1 MMQRI
6 IDRVNQL
13 DPWIG
18 VSIAIMT
25 IYAAVIG
32 MLQVQAG
39 NLNTQYRAETQR
51 YAIEAMRI
59 RSVGETQSAF
69 DTGAVSRMVDFIAQQ
84 RSLAESR
91 NDTAI
96 VEKMD
101 VMRDALNNVS
111 PILKPPY
118 NALGDDAIAH
128 YEVELYVRDAIRAEQ
143 YRAAYAPMD
152 AGWDSKANTYVV
164 HLTLLALVLALLGLG
179 VVMHNIPR
187 AMVLIMAGIITVIT
201 TGWVIT
207 TYLEP
212 VATLNPAAIDAY
224 TNAYTL
230 AYEGKTDAAL
240 TGYADAIAKK
250 PDYADAYYEQAM
262 LQYGAEKYPDAL
274 KSLVNARKYGYEES
288 SIDYIEG
295 YIMMLQGD
303 FAGAEAATNGWL
315 TREPHSIAALGQQL
329 AVAYARD
336 NGAAATTIQAALIN
350 EMRTQ
355 VAAIRAK
362 GDEPEDQ
369 QWVTMNE
376 NADVVND
383 VVLAAKQD
391 ATSSFGVL
399 TLAPPTIAQAESAV
413 QALRSAA
420 ITLEYDIKPSS
431 GTATDIQ
438 VGVTDD
444 QDVFTAQ
451 DTFPAADLAT
461 NPLTLQLNAQKIAT
475 GAHVLVRFYVDGNE
489 DASLRY
495 VSEWSGAAD
504 GLTTLAV
511 PIDLGPAYVLP
522 AGNYAVELYIDG
534 VTQGKLIPFTVTE
547 Q

>member
-32 MLQVQAG
+32 MLQVHAG

-59 RSVGETQSAF
+59 RSMGETQSAF
-69 DTGAVSRMVDFIAQQ
+69 DTGAVARMVDFIAQQ

-101 VMRDALNNVS
+101 VMSDALTNVS

-118 NALGDDAIAH
+118 DALGDDAIARF
-128 YEVELYVRDAIRAEQ
+128 EVELYVRDAVRAEQ

-187 AMVLIMAGIITVIT
+187 AMVLTMAGVISIIT

-212 VATLNPAAIDAY
+212 VPTLNPAAIEAY
-224 TNAYTL
+224 TNAYSQ
-230 AYEGKTDAAL
+230 AYEGKTEAAL

-250 PDYADAYYEQAM
+250 PDYADAYYEQALLM
-262 LQYGAEKYPDAL
+262 YATEKYPDAL
-274 KSLVNARKYGYEES
+274 KSLASARKYGYEES

-303 FAGAEAATNGWL
+303 FGAAETATNAWL
-315 TREPHSIAALGQQL
+315 TREPRSIAAFGQQV
-329 AVAYARD
+329 AVAFARD
-336 NGAAATTIQAALIN
+336 NAAAATTSQTALIN
-350 EMRTQ
+350 EMNSQ

-369 QWVTMNE
+369 LWVIMNE

-383 VVLAAKQD
+383 VVLATQQAD
-391 ATSSFGVL
+391 MSSFGAL
-399 TLAPPTIAQAESAV
+399 TLAPATVTQAESAV
-413 QALRSAA
+413 QAIRSAA
-420 ITLEYDIKPSS
+420 ITLEYDLKPTS
-431 GTATDIQ
+431 GKATDIQ

-444 QDVFTAQ
+444 QEVFTAQ
-451 DTFPAADLAT
+451 DTFPADNLAIS
-461 NPLTLQLNAQKIAT
+461 PLMLQLNAQQIT
-475 GAHVLVRFYVDGNE
+475 PGAHVLVRFYVEGSE
-489 DASLRY
+489 DESLRY
-495 VSEWSGAAD
+495 VSEWSEATD

-534 VTQGKLIPFTVTE
+534 VVQGGLVPFQVTE
-547 Q
+547 

>member
-25 IYAAVIG
+25 IYAAIIG

-39 NLNTQYRAETQR
+39 NLNTEYRANTQR

-59 RSVGETQSAF
+59 RSVGETKAGF
-69 DTGAVSRMVDFIAQQ
+69 DTGAVTRMVEFIAQQ
-84 RSLAESR
+84 RDLAELRDDAS
-91 NDTAI
+91 I
-96 VEKMD
+96 VTKMD

-118 NALGDDAIAH
+118 STLGDDAIAH
-128 YEVELYVRDAIRAEQ
+128 YEVELYLRDAIRAEQ

-187 AMVLIMAGIITVIT
+187 AMVLTMSVIITIIT
-201 TGWVIT
+201 TGWVIA
-207 TYLEP
+207 TYVEP
-212 VATLNPAAIDAY
+212 VPTINPAAIEAY
-224 TNAYTL
+224 TNAFSV
-230 AYEGKTDAAL
+230 AYEGKTDVAL

-250 PDYADAYYEQAM
+250 PDYADAYYEQAW
-262 LQYGAEKYPDAL
+262 LLYGTQKYPEAL
-274 KSLVNARKYGYEES
+274 KSLANARKYGYEES

-303 FAGAEAATNGWL
+303 FAAAETATNGWL
-315 TREPHSIAALGQQL
+315 SREPHSIAALAQQ
-329 AVAYARD
+329 VAIELARD
-336 NGAAATTIQAALIN
+336 KGTAATAIQATLIN

-362 GDEPEDQ
+362 GDEPDDQ
-369 QWVTMNE
+369 LWITMNE
-376 NADVVND
+376 NADIVND
-383 VVLAAKQD
+383 VVLAGQQD
-391 ATSSFGVL
+391 DASSFAAL
-399 TLAPPTIAQAESAV
+399 KISPATITQAAGAV
-413 QALRSAA
+413 QELRSTA
-420 ITLEYDIKPSS
+420 ITLEYNLKPAN
-431 GTATDIQ
+431 GKATDLKL
-438 VGVTDD
+438 GVTDD
-444 QDVFTAQ
+444 QDVFTPQ
-451 DTFPAADLAT
+451 DSFSAGDLAVT
-461 NPLTLQLNAQKIAT
+461 PLVLQLNAQQIAS
-475 GAHVLVRFYVDGNE
+475 GADVLVRFYVDGSE
-489 DASLRY
+489 DSSLRY
-495 VSEWSGAAD
+495 VSEWSGDSD
-504 GLTTLAV
+504 GVITLLV

-522 AGNYAVELYIDG
+522 AGNYAAELYIDG
-534 VTQGKLIPFTVTE
+534 VIQGDLIPFTVTE
-547 Q
+547 

>member
-25 IYAAVIG
+25 IYAAIIG

-59 RSVGETQSAF
+59 RSVGETQAAF
-69 DTGAVSRMVDFIAQQ
+69 DTGAVTRMVDFIAQQ
-84 RSLAESR
+84 RDLAASR
-91 NDTAI
+91 DDATI
-96 VEKMD
+96 VTKMD
-101 VMRDALNNVS
+101 IMRDALNNVS

-118 NALGDDAIAH
+118 STLGDDAIPH
-128 YEVELYVRDAIRAEQ
+128 YEVELYLRDAVRAEQ

-179 VVMHNIPR
+179 VVMHDLPR
-187 AMVLIMAGIITVIT
+187 AMVLTMSVIITIIT
-201 TGWVIT
+201 TAWVLT

-212 VATLNPAAIDAY
+212 VPTLNPAAIEAY
-224 TNAYTL
+224 TNAFSV
-230 AYEGKTDAAL
+230 AYEGKTDEAL

-250 PDYADAYYEQAM
+250 PDYADAYYEQAW
-262 LQYGAEKYPDAL
+262 LLYGNQKYPEAL
-274 KSLVNARKYGYEES
+274 KSLANARKYGYEES

-303 FAGAEAATNGWL
+303 FVAAETATNGWL
-315 TREPHSIAALGQQL
+315 SREPHSIAALGQQ
-329 AVAYARD
+329 VAIKLARD
-336 NGAAATTIQAALIN
+336 NSTAATTIQATLIN

-355 VAAIRAK
+355 VDALRAK
-362 GDEPEDQ
+362 GDEPDDQ
-369 QWVTMNE
+369 LWVTMNE
-376 NADVVND
+376 TADIVDD
-383 VVLAAKQD
+383 VMLAGQQD
-391 ATSSFGVL
+391 EASSFAAL
-399 TLAPPTIAQAESAV
+399 PLSPATITQADSAV
-413 QALRSAA
+413 QELRSVA
-420 ITLEYDIKPSS
+420 ITLEYNLKTTNSK
-431 GTATDIQ
+431 ATDIQ
-438 VGVTDD
+438 IGTTDD
-444 QDVFTAQ
+444 QDVFTPQ
-451 DTFPAADLAT
+451 DAFPAVDLAT
-461 NPLTLQLNAQKIAT
+461 NPLVLQLNAQQIAPN
-475 GAHVLVRFYVDGNE
+475 AHVLVRFYVDGSE

-495 VSEWSGAAD
+495 VSEWSGIAD
-504 GLTTLAV
+504 GVTTLPI

-522 AGNYAVELYIDG
+522 AGDYAAELYIDG
-534 VTQGKLIPFTVTE
+534 VIQGHLIPFKVTD
-547 Q
+547 

>member
-25 IYAAVIG
+25 IYAAIIG
-32 MLQVQAG
+32 MLQVHAG

-59 RSVGETQSAF
+59 RSMGETQSAF
-69 DTGAVSRMVDFIAQQ
+69 DTGAVARMVDFIAQQ

-101 VMRDALNNVS
+101 VMSDALTNVS

-118 NALGDDAIAH
+118 DALGDDAIARF
-128 YEVELYVRDAIRAEQ
+128 EVELYVRDAVRAEQ

-187 AMVLIMAGIITVIT
+187 AMVLTMAGVISIIT

-212 VATLNPAAIDAY
+212 VPTLNPAAIEAY
-224 TNAYTL
+224 TNAYSQ
-230 AYEGKTDAAL
+230 AYEGKTEAAL

-250 PDYADAYYEQAM
+250 PDYADAYFEQAW
-262 LQYGAEKYPDAL
+262 LLYGAEKYPDAL
-274 KSLVNARKYGYEES
+274 KSLASARKYGYEES

-303 FAGAEAATNGWL
+303 FGAAETATNAWL
-315 TREPHSIAALGQQL
+315 AREPRSIAALGQQV
-329 AVAYARD
+329 AVAFARD
-336 NGAAATTIQAALIN
+336 NAAAATTSQATLIN
-350 EMRTQ
+350 EMNSQ

-362 GDEPEDQ
+362 GDEPEDLL
-369 QWVTMNE
+369 WVTMNE

-383 VVLAAKQD
+383 VVLATQQAD
-391 ATSSFGVL
+391 MSSFGAL
-399 TLAPPTIAQAESAV
+399 TLAPATVTQAESAV
-413 QALRSAA
+413 QAIRSAA
-420 ITLEYDIKPSS
+420 ITLEYDLKPTS
-431 GTATDIQ
+431 GKATDIQ

-444 QDVFTAQ
+444 QEVFTAQ
-451 DTFPAADLAT
+451 DTFPADNLAVS
-461 NPLTLQLNAQKIAT
+461 PLMLQLNAQQIT
-475 GAHVLVRFYVDGNE
+475 PGAHVLVRFYVEGSE
-489 DASLRY
+489 DESLRY
-495 VSEWSGAAD
+495 VSEWSGATD

-511 PIDLGPAYVLP
+511 PIDLGPAYVLT

-534 VTQGKLIPFTVTE
+534 VVQGGLVPFQVTE
-547 Q
+547 

>member
-25 IYAAVIG
+25 IYAAIIG
-32 MLQVQAG
+32 MLQVHAG

-59 RSVGETQSAF
+59 RSMGETQSAF
-69 DTGAVSRMVDFIAQQ
+69 DTGAVARMVDFIAQQ

-101 VMRDALNNVS
+101 VMSDALTNVS

-118 NALGDDAIAH
+118 DALGDDAIARF
-128 YEVELYVRDAIRAEQ
+128 EVELYVRDAVRAEQ

-187 AMVLIMAGIITVIT
+187 AMVLTMAGVISIIT

-212 VATLNPAAIDAY
+212 VPTLNPAAIEAY
-224 TNAYTL
+224 TNAYSQ
-230 AYEGKTDAAL
+230 AYEGKTEAAL

-250 PDYADAYYEQAM
+250 PDYADAYFEQAW
-262 LQYGAEKYPDAL
+262 LLYGAEKYPDAL
-274 KSLVNARKYGYEES
+274 KSLASARKYGYEES

-303 FAGAEAATNGWL
+303 FGAAETATNAWL
-315 TREPHSIAALGQQL
+315 AREPRSIAALGQQV
-329 AVAYARD
+329 AVAFARD
-336 NGAAATTIQAALIN
+336 NAAAATTSQATLIN
-350 EMRTQ
+350 EMNSQ

-362 GDEPEDQ
+362 GDEPEDLL
-369 QWVTMNE
+369 WVTMNE

-383 VVLAAKQD
+383 VVLATQQAD
-391 ATSSFGVL
+391 MSSFGAL
-399 TLAPPTIAQAESAV
+399 TLAPATVTQAESAV
-413 QALRSAA
+413 QAIRSAA
-420 ITLEYDIKPSS
+420 ITLEYDLKPTS
-431 GTATDIQ
+431 GKATDIQ

-444 QDVFTAQ
+444 QEVFTAQ
-451 DTFPAADLAT
+451 DTFPADNLAIS
-461 NPLTLQLNAQKIAT
+461 PLMLQLNAQQIT
-475 GAHVLVRFYVDGNE
+475 PGAHVLVRFYVEGSE
-489 DASLRY
+489 DESLRY
-495 VSEWSGAAD
+495 VSEWSGATD

-511 PIDLGPAYVLP
+511 PIDLGPAYVLT

-534 VTQGKLIPFTVTE
+534 VVQGGLVPFQVTE
-547 Q
+547 

>member
-25 IYAAVIG
+25 IYAAIIG
-32 MLQVQAG
+32 MLQVHAG

-59 RSVGETQSAF
+59 RSMGETQSAF
-69 DTGAVSRMVDFIAQQ
+69 DTGAVARMVDFIAQQ

-101 VMRDALNNVS
+101 VMSDALTNVS

-118 NALGDDAIAH
+118 DALGDDAIARF
-128 YEVELYVRDAIRAEQ
+128 EVELYVRDAVRAEQ

-187 AMVLIMAGIITVIT
+187 AMVLTMAGVISIIT
-201 TGWVIT
+201 TGWVVT

-212 VATLNPAAIDAY
+212 VPTLNPAAIEAY
-224 TNAYTL
+224 TNAYSQ
-230 AYEGKTDAAL
+230 AYEGKTEAAL

-250 PDYADAYYEQAM
+250 PDYADAYYEQALLM
-262 LQYGAEKYPDAL
+262 YATEKYPDAL
-274 KSLVNARKYGYEES
+274 KSLASARKYGYEES

-303 FAGAEAATNGWL
+303 FGAAETATNAWL
-315 TREPHSIAALGQQL
+315 TREPRSIAAFGQQV
-329 AVAYARD
+329 AVAFARD
-336 NGAAATTIQAALIN
+336 NAAAATTSQTALIN
-350 EMRTQ
+350 EMNSQ

-369 QWVTMNE
+369 LWVIMNE

-383 VVLAAKQD
+383 VVLATQQAD
-391 ATSSFGVL
+391 MSSFGAL
-399 TLAPPTIAQAESAV
+399 TLAPATVTQAESAV
-413 QALRSAA
+413 QAIRSAA
-420 ITLEYDIKPSS
+420 ITLEYDLKPTS
-431 GTATDIQ
+431 GKATDIQ

-444 QDVFTAQ
+444 QEVFTAQ
-451 DTFPAADLAT
+451 DTFPADNLAIS
-461 NPLTLQLNAQKIAT
+461 PLMLQLNAQQIT
-475 GAHVLVRFYVDGNE
+475 PGAHVLVRFYFEGSE
-489 DASLRY
+489 DESLRY
-495 VSEWSGAAD
+495 VSEWSEATD

-534 VTQGKLIPFTVTE
+534 VVQGGLVPFQVTE
-547 Q
+547 

>member
-25 IYAAVIG
+25 IYAAIIG
-32 MLQVQAG
+32 MLQVHAG

-69 DTGAVSRMVDFIAQQ
+69 DTGAVTRMVDFIAQQ

-91 NDTAI
+91 NDAAI

-101 VMRDALNNVS
+101 VMSDALTNVS

-118 NALGDDAIAH
+118 DALGDDAIAH
-128 YEVELYVRDAIRAEQ
+128 YEVELYLRDAVRAEQ
-143 YRAAYAPMD
+143 YRVAYAPMD

-179 VVMHNIPR
+179 VVMHDIPR
-187 AMVLIMAGIITVIT
+187 AMVLTMAGVISIIT

-212 VATLNPAAIDAY
+212 VPTLNPAAIEAY
-224 TNAYTL
+224 TNAYSE

-250 PDYADAYYEQAM
+250 PDYADAYYEQAW
-262 LQYGAEKYPDAL
+262 LLYGTQQYPEAL
-274 KSLVNARKYGYEES
+274 KSLANARKYGYEES

-303 FAGAEAATNGWL
+303 FTSAETATNGWL
-315 TREPHSIAALGQQL
+315 SREPHSIAALGQQL
-329 AVAYARD
+329 AIQFARE
-336 NGAAATTIQAALIN
+336 NGSAATTTQATLLN
-350 EMRTQ
+350 EMNTQ
-355 VAAIRAK
+355 VAAVRAK
-362 GDEPEDQ
+362 GDEPDDQ
-369 QWVTMNE
+369 LWVTMNE

-383 VVLAAKQD
+383 VVLAVQQVD
-391 ATSSFGVL
+391 MSSFAAL
-399 TLAPPTIAQAESAV
+399 TLAPATVTQAESAV

-420 ITLEYDIKPSS
+420 ITLEYDLKPTS
-431 GTATDIQ
+431 GKATDIQ

-444 QDVFTAQ
+444 QDAFTAQ
-451 DTFPAADLAT
+451 ETFPANDLAIS
-461 NPLTLQLNAQKIAT
+461 PLMLQLNAQQIAT
-475 GAHVLVRFYVDGNE
+475 GAHVLVRFYVDGSE

-495 VSEWSGAAD
+495 VGEWSGAAD
-504 GLTTLAV
+504 GPTTLAV

-522 AGNYAVELYIDG
+522 AGDYAVELYIDG
-534 VTQGKLIPFTVTE
+534 TVQGGLIPFQVTE
-547 Q
+547 

>member
-25 IYAAVIG
+25 IYAAIIG

-39 NLNTQYRAETQR
+39 NLNTEYRANTQR

-59 RSVGETQSAF
+59 RSVGETQAGF
-69 DTGAVSRMVDFIAQQ
+69 DTGAVTRMVDFIAQQ
-84 RSLAESR
+84 RDLAESR
-91 NDTAI
+91 DDASI
-96 VEKMD
+96 VTKMD

-118 NALGDDAIAH
+118 DALGDDAIAH
-128 YEVELYVRDAIRAEQ
+128 YEVELYLRDAIRAEQ

-187 AMVLIMAGIITVIT
+187 AMVLTMSVIITIIT
-201 TGWVIT
+201 TGWVIN
-207 TYLEP
+207 TYIEP
-212 VATLNPAAIDAY
+212 VPTINPAAIEAY
-224 TNAYTL
+224 TNAYSE

-250 PDYADAYYEQAM
+250 PDYADAYYEQAW
-262 LQYGAEKYPDAL
+262 LLYGTQKYPEAL
-274 KSLVNARKYGYEES
+274 TSLANARKYGYDES
-288 SIDYIEG
+288 SVDYIEG

-303 FAGAEAATNGWL
+303 FAAAETATNGWL
-315 TREPHSIAALGQQL
+315 SREPHSIAALAQQL
-329 AVAYARD
+329 AIQFARE
-336 NGAAATTIQAALIN
+336 NGSAATTTQATLLN
-350 EMRTQ
+350 EMNTQ
-355 VAAIRAK
+355 VAAVRAK
-362 GDEPEDQ
+362 GDEPDDQ
-369 QWVTMNE
+369 LWVTMNE

-383 VVLAAKQD
+383 VVLAVQQVD
-391 ATSSFGVL
+391 MSSFAAL
-399 TLAPPTIAQAESAV
+399 TLAPATVTQAESTV

-420 ITLEYDIKPSS
+420 ITLEYDLKPTS
-431 GTATDIQ
+431 GKATDIQ

-451 DTFPAADLAT
+451 ETFPANDLAIS
-461 NPLTLQLNAQKIAT
+461 PLMLQLNAQQIAT
-475 GAHVLVRFYVDGNE
+475 GAHVLVRFYVDGSE

-495 VSEWSGAAD
+495 VGEWSGAAD
-504 GLTTLAV
+504 GPTTLAV

-534 VTQGKLIPFTVTE
+534 TVQGGLIPFQVTE
-547 Q
+547 

>member
-18 VSIAIMT
+18 VSIALMT
-25 IYAAVIG
+25 IYAAIIG

-51 YAIEAMRI
+51 YAIESMRI

-69 DTGAVSRMVDFIAQQ
+69 DTVAVARMVDFIEQQ

-96 VEKMD
+96 VDKMD
-101 VMRDALNNVS
+101 IMREALNNVS

-118 NALGDDAIAH
+118 DALGDDASAH
-128 YEVELYVRDAIRAEQ
+128 YDVELYIRDATRAEQ

-179 VVMHNIPR
+179 VVMHDIPR
-187 AMVLIMAGIITVIT
+187 AMVLTMAGIITIVT

-212 VATLNPAAIDAY
+212 VPTLNPAAIEAY
-224 TNAYTL
+224 TNAYSM
-230 AYEGKTDAAL
+230 AYEGKTEAAL
-240 TGYADAIAKK
+240 TGYADAITKK
-250 PDYADAYYEQAM
+250 TDYADAYYEQA
-262 LQYGAEKYPDAL
+262 LLLFGNQKYPEAL
-274 KSLVNARKYGYEES
+274 QSLASARKYGYDES

-303 FAGAEAATNGWL
+303 FVAAETATNAWL
-315 TREPHSIAALGQQL
+315 TREPHSIAALGQQV

-336 NGAAATTIQAALIN
+336 NVAVATTSQTTLID
-350 EMRTQ
+350 EMRSQ
-355 VAAIRAK
+355 VAAIRTK

-369 QWVTMNE
+369 MWVIMNE

-383 VVLAAKQD
+383 VVLAAQQAD
-391 ATSSFGVL
+391 MSSFAAL
-399 TLAPPTIAQAESAV
+399 TLAPATTTQATSAV

-420 ITLEYDIKPSS
+420 ITLEYNLKPAS
-431 GTATDIQ
+431 GSATDIQ
-438 VGVTDD
+438 IGVTDD

-451 DTFPAADLAT
+451 DSFPANDLALI
-461 NPLTLQLNAQKIAT
+461 PLVLQLNAQQIAP
-475 GAHVLVRFYVDGNE
+475 GAHVLVRFYVDGSE
-489 DASLRY
+489 DESLRY
-495 VSEWSGAAD
+495 VSEWSGASD
-504 GLTTLAV
+504 GLTTLIV

-534 VTQGKLIPFTVTE
+534 SVQGAPVPFQVAE
-547 Q
+547 

>member
-25 IYAAVIG
+25 IYAAIIG
-32 MLQVQAG
+32 MLQVHAG

-59 RSVGETQSAF
+59 RSMGETQSAF

-101 VMRDALNNVS
+101 VMSDALTNVS

-118 NALGDDAIAH
+118 DALGDDAIARF
-128 YEVELYVRDAIRAEQ
+128 EVELYVRDAVRAEQ

-187 AMVLIMAGIITVIT
+187 AMVLTMAGVISIIT
-201 TGWVIT
+201 TGWVVT

-212 VATLNPAAIDAY
+212 VPTLNPAAIEAY
-224 TNAYTL
+224 TNAYSQ
-230 AYEGKTDAAL
+230 AYEGKTEAAL

-250 PDYADAYYEQAM
+250 PDYADAYYEQALLM
-262 LQYGAEKYPDAL
+262 YATEKYPDAL
-274 KSLVNARKYGYEES
+274 KSLASARKYGYEES

-303 FAGAEAATNGWL
+303 FGAAETATNAWL
-315 TREPHSIAALGQQL
+315 TREPRSIAAFGQQV
-329 AVAYARD
+329 AVAFARD
-336 NGAAATTIQAALIN
+336 NAAAATTSQTALIN
-350 EMRTQ
+350 EMNSQ

-369 QWVTMNE
+369 LWVIMNE

-383 VVLAAKQD
+383 VVLATQQAD
-391 ATSSFGVL
+391 MSSFGAL
-399 TLAPPTIAQAESAV
+399 TLAPATVTQAESAV
-413 QALRSAA
+413 QAIRSAA
-420 ITLEYDIKPSS
+420 ITLEYNLKPTS

-444 QDVFTAQ
+444 QEVFSAQ
-451 DTFPAADLAT
+451 DTFPADNLAIS
-461 NPLTLQLNAQKIAT
+461 PLMLQLNAQQIT
-475 GAHVLVRFYVDGNE
+475 PGAHVLVRFYVEGSE
-489 DASLRY
+489 DESLRY
-495 VSEWSGAAD
+495 VSEWSEATD

-534 VTQGKLIPFTVTE
+534 VVQGGLIPFQVTE
-547 Q
+547 

>member
-32 MLQVQAG
+32 MLQVHAG

-59 RSVGETQSAF
+59 RSMGETQSAF

-101 VMRDALNNVS
+101 VMSDALTNVS

-118 NALGDDAIAH
+118 DALGDDAIARF
-128 YEVELYVRDAIRAEQ
+128 EVELYVRDAVRAEQ

-187 AMVLIMAGIITVIT
+187 AMVLTMAGVISIIT

-212 VATLNPAAIDAY
+212 VPTLNPAAIEAY
-224 TNAYTL
+224 TNAYSQ
-230 AYEGKTDAAL
+230 AYEGKTEAAL

-250 PDYADAYYEQAM
+250 PDYADAYFEQALLM
-262 LQYGAEKYPDAL
+262 YATEKYPDAL
-274 KSLVNARKYGYEES
+274 KSLASARKYGYEES

-303 FAGAEAATNGWL
+303 FGAAETATSAWL
-315 TREPHSIAALGQQL
+315 AREPRSIAALGQQV
-329 AVAYARD
+329 AVAFARD
-336 NGAAATTIQAALIN
+336 NAAVATTSQATLIN
-350 EMRTQ
+350 EMNSQ

-362 GDEPEDQ
+362 GDEPEDLL
-369 QWVTMNE
+369 WVTMNE

-383 VVLAAKQD
+383 VVLATQQAD
-391 ATSSFGVL
+391 MSSFGAL
-399 TLAPPTIAQAESAV
+399 TLAPATVTQAESAV
-413 QALRSAA
+413 QAIRSAA
-420 ITLEYDIKPSS
+420 ITLEYNLTPAS
-431 GTATDIQ
+431 GKATDIQ

-444 QDVFTAQ
+444 QEVFTAQ
-451 DTFPAADLAT
+451 DTFPADDLAIS
-461 NPLTLQLNAQKIAT
+461 PLMLQLNAQQIT
-475 GAHVLVRFYVDGNE
+475 PGAHVLVRFYVEGSE
-489 DASLRY
+489 DESLRY

-511 PIDLGPAYVLP
+511 PIDLGPAYVLT

-534 VTQGKLIPFTVTE
+534 VVQGGLIPFQVTE
-547 Q
+547 

>member
-59 RSVGETQSAF
+59 RSVGETQSAY
-69 DTGAVSRMVDFIAQQ
+69 DTGAVERMVDFIAQQ

-96 VEKMD
+96 VDKMD
-101 VMRDALNNVS
+101 IMRDALNNVS

-118 NALGDDAIAH
+118 DAMGDDAVAH
-128 YEVELYVRDAIRAEQ
+128 YEVELYLRDAIRAEQ

-187 AMVLIMAGIITVIT
+187 AMVLIMAGIITIIT

-212 VATLNPAAIDAY
+212 VPTLNPAAIDAY
-224 TNAYTL
+224 TNAYSM
-230 AYEGKTDAAL
+230 AYEGKTEEAL
-240 TGYADAIAKK
+240 KGYADAIAKK
-250 PDYADAYYEQAM
+250 PDYADAYYEQAW
-262 LQYGAEKYPDAL
+262 LLYGNQKYPDAL
-274 KSLVNARKYGYEES
+274 KSLASARKYGYEES

-295 YIMMLQGD
+295 YMMMLQGD
-303 FAGAEAATNGWL
+303 FVAAEAATNAWL
-315 TREPHSIAALGQQL
+315 TREPHSIAALGQQV
-329 AVAYARD
+329 AIAYARD
-336 NGAAATTIQAALIN
+336 NVTAATTSQTTLID

-355 VAAIRAK
+355 VATIRAK

-369 QWVTMNE
+369 LWITMNE
-376 NADVVND
+376 TADIVND
-383 VVLAAKQD
+383 VVLASQQD
-391 ATSSFGVL
+391 DASSFAAL
-399 TLAPPTIAQAESAV
+399 TLAPATTAQAASAV
-413 QALRSAA
+413 QALRSVA
-420 ITLEYDIKPSS
+420 ITLEYNLKPAS
-431 GTATDIQ
+431 GKATDIQ
-438 VGVTDD
+438 IGVTDD
-444 QDVFTAQ
+444 QDTFTPQAV
-451 DTFPAADLAT
+451 FPANDLAL
-461 NPLTLQLNAQKIAT
+461 NPLVLQLNAQQVT
-475 GAHVLVRFYVDGNE
+475 SGAHILVRFYVDGNE
-489 DASLRY
+489 DESLRY

-504 GLTTLAV
+504 GITTLAV

-522 AGNYAVELYIDG
+522 AGNYAAELYIDG
-534 VTQGKLIPFTVTE
+534 VVQGALVPFQVTE
-547 Q
+547 

>member
-25 IYAAVIG
+25 IYAAIIG
-32 MLQVQAG
+32 MLQVHAG

-59 RSVGETQSAF
+59 RSMGETQSAF

-101 VMRDALNNVS
+101 VMSDALTNVS

-118 NALGDDAIAH
+118 DALGDDAIARF
-128 YEVELYVRDAIRAEQ
+128 EVELYVRDAVRAEQ

-187 AMVLIMAGIITVIT
+187 AMVLTMAGVISIIT

-212 VATLNPAAIDAY
+212 VPTLNPAAIEAY
-224 TNAYTL
+224 TNAYSQ
-230 AYEGKTDAAL
+230 AYEGKTEAAL

-250 PDYADAYYEQAM
+250 PDYADAYYEQALLM
-262 LQYGAEKYPDAL
+262 YATEKYPDAL
-274 KSLVNARKYGYEES
+274 KSLASARKYGYEES

-303 FAGAEAATNGWL
+303 FGAAETATNAWL
-315 TREPHSIAALGQQL
+315 AREPRSIAALGQQV
-329 AVAYARD
+329 AVAFARD
-336 NGAAATTIQAALIN
+336 NAAAATTSQATLIN
-350 EMRTQ
+350 EMNSQ

-362 GDEPEDQ
+362 GDEPEDLL
-369 QWVTMNE
+369 WVTMNE

-383 VVLAAKQD
+383 VVLAATQQAD
-391 ATSSFGVL
+391 MNSFGAL
-399 TLAPPTIAQAESAV
+399 TLVPATVTQAESAV
-413 QALRSAA
+413 QAIRSAA
-420 ITLEYDIKPSS
+420 ITLEYDLKPTS
-431 GTATDIQ
+431 GKATDIQ

-444 QDVFTAQ
+444 QEVFTAQ
-451 DTFPAADLAT
+451 DTFPADNLAIS
-461 NPLTLQLNAQKIAT
+461 PLMLQLNAQQIT
-475 GAHVLVRFYVDGNE
+475 PGAHVLVRFYVEGSE
-489 DASLRY
+489 DESLRY
-495 VSEWSGAAD
+495 VSEWSGATD
-504 GLTTLAV
+504 GPTTLAV

-534 VTQGKLIPFTVTE
+534 TVQGGLIPFQVTE
-547 Q
+547 